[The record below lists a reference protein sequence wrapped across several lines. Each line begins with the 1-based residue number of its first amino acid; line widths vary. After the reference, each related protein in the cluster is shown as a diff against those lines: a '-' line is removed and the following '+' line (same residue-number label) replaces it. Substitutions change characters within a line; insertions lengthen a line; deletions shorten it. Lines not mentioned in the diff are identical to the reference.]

1 MRFTMERVRAMV
13 EAATN
18 PPREPWHAAL
28 DADTALRSEASGLA
42 ADLLDAHAALATE
55 RERAEAATT
64 RADAAEAECA
74 RLREAMA
81 LADAIT
87 DMDREFVRGREDGMR
102 DCMRARPATDEPNE
116 TPPPPDGCGLQWRYG
131 WRRGWVEMGTA
142 IDRDTARA
150 EADALR
156 AALADAA
163 RDVDAAREQRDAARA
178 EAEAALEITDGHG
191 VPAEVRDRGW
201 QWRPSGKDTAFA
213 PPFSTIRVC
222 RGCGCL
228 VAGGPTAC
236 NRCAESPTG
245 GA

>member
-156 AALADAA
+156 AQVEEARAILEGRTVAPTLADVAA
-163 RDVDAAREQRDAARA
+163 HAAAGGRWILRWSDGAFGHARGPCAVTDAREPGVVTAVRWWPLDA
-178 EAEAALEITDGHG
+178 TG
-191 VPAEVRDRGW
+191 
-201 QWRPSGKDTAFA
+201 RPT
-213 PPFSTIRVC
+213 TW
-222 RGCGCL
+222 
-228 VAGGPTAC
+228 
-236 NRCAESPTG
+236 PTG
-245 GA
+245 GGL